1 MPTEVLSDKER
12 QVLRLAEFDAE
23 QTADELG
30 RRLGIKSPTV
40 SYALRK
46 LQEQGVIQR
55 RAFINSYALGYLE
68 IAVYFS
74 LLDQT
79 RREEV
84 LSAILEYPEIGHLS
98 VLLGDY
104 TYLAVLLCRHIRE
117 VPDHFNRLFA
127 GKGDLFADKLIAP
140 RLAIYQFPRKYLA
153 KSVVSDACVSLEDRG
168 NTIELDSLDQRIL
181 EHIVKAGYVGVRELA
196 RGVAAPSSTV
206 ERRLQRLRD
215 QDVIKG
221 FYYAVDT
228 NRLGF
233 ERYRVLVAK
242 KGICTN
248 TKERIIAFCQ
258 QHPNCTG
265 LVCSLGSWDFELVVE
280 TRTSQEVIT
289 LIEQLHATCG
299 VRIAWTKVLRQVSS
313 YKCARLPYGRSVL
326 DREPSQ

>member
-1 MPTEVLSDKER
+1 MLTEVLTDKER
-12 QVLRLAEFDAE
+12 RVLRLAEFDAE
-23 QTADELG
+23 QTADALAQKLG
-30 RRLGIKSPTV
+30 MKSPTV

-46 LQEQGVIQR
+46 LQDQGLIQR

-104 TYLAVLLCRHIRE
+104 TYLAVLLCKHIRE
-117 VPDHFNRLFA
+117 VPEHFNRLFA
-127 GKGDLFADKLIAP
+127 GKGDLFADKLVAP
-140 RLAIYQFPRKYLA
+140 RLAIYQFPRKYLVKSSA
-153 KSVVSDACVSLEDRG
+153 VENCVSIEDHGSVV
-168 NTIELDSLDQRIL
+168 ELDQLDRRIL
-181 EHIVKAGYVGVRELA
+181 EHIVKMGFAGVRELA
-196 RGVAAPSSTV
+196 RGLAAPSSTV
-206 ERRLQRLRD
+206 ERRLQRLRE
-215 QDVIKG
+215 QGVING

-233 ERYRVLVAK
+233 ERYRVLVAM
-242 KGICTN
+242 KGICAT
-248 TKERIIAFCQ
+248 TRERLIAFCQ

-280 TRTSQEVIT
+280 TSSSQEVIS

-313 YKCARLPYGRSVL
+313 YKCARLPYGRSL
-326 DREPSQ
+326 LEREPNL